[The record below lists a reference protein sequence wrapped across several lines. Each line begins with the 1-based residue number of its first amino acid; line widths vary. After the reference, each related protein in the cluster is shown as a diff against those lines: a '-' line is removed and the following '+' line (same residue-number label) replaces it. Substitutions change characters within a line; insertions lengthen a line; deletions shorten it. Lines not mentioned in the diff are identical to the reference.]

1 MTEPEFPARDAPDRE
16 APGDRE
22 VADELRVLLQLA
34 PPHLSAPEDR
44 MERVLARAARTRRR
58 RRRAALAGGLAVGL
72 TAAVLAAAPAL
83 APAPGGSSLH
93 PAASGPAGDAVPS
106 GGASPS
112 TPPGSW
118 PDGRTGDGLTIRFT
132 LLDDIAMDVPFGWY
146 GLTALPGSGQSEP
159 LGYLSS
165 QQLAG
170 AADCPRPDNLQ
181 SPVCITAGV
190 LADEGVVI
198 ALRVIP
204 EQNNAEKLLGQPPVL
219 EAAPTDKDCVLR
231 GGTQQLRGFQAL
243 LVSGRAE
250 LVQLTACLRLPSSE
264 TLTTLKRTVTSIRP
278 AEKAPS
284 ASPVP
289 VTRAK

>member
-1 MTEPEFPARDAPDRE
+1 MTEPEFPAGGAPDRE

-34 PPHLSAPEDR
+34 APHLSAPEDR

-83 APAPGGSSLH
+83 APGPGGPALR

-112 TPPGSW
+112 TPPGA
-118 PDGRTGDGLTIRFT
+118 GAGDGPTVRFT
-132 LLDDIAMDVPFGWY
+132 LLDDIAVDVPFGWY
-146 GLTALPGSGQSEP
+146 GLTALAGSEQSEP

-181 SPVCITAGV
+181 SPVCIVSG
-190 LADEGVVI
+190 LLPDDGVVI

-204 EQNNAEKLLGQPPVL
+204 EQSGAEKLLGRPPVL

-231 GGTQQLRGFQAL
+231 GGTQQLRGFRAV

-250 LVQLTACLRLPSSE
+250 MIQLTACLRAPSSG
-264 TLTTLKRTVTSIRP
+264 TLLALNRTVTSIR
-278 AEKAPS
+278 AGEKAPS

-289 VTRAK
+289 VTRTK